1 MNKILLFTLLCIMS
15 MASVFAQESANVEKR
30 PKVGLVL
37 SGGGARGAAHIGVLK
52 YIEEMGIPID
62 YIAGT
67 SMGSIVGGL
76 YAMGYSSDEILD
88 IISSVDWD
96 RLMSNDVDRKKISFE
111 NKLAKGTQLLNIPFS
126 LDQDNEELQTRSFK
140 NSLPKGVV
148 SGDNVINLFNSLSV
162 GYSDSI
168 SFKDLPIPFICI
180 ATNMLNGEAA
190 VLDRG
195 EITKSIRASMAIPV
209 VFDPIVIGKEMYVDG
224 GLVNNFPVEQ
234 CRKMGADYIIGVSVS
249 SGLEDEAEKLSSI
262 PSQMKQLLKI
272 ITDKN
277 YGKYH
282 QECDIF
288 ISPKLTGVGM
298 LSFDAE
304 SVSRVTQ
311 SGYETASGM
320 EKEFKALKDKLL
332 SREGVS
338 VSNLSGKKKAVNIIG
353 GKVPVS
359 RIEFIGIDKNLEK
372 WMYRKC
378 AVKPGQYVCKEDIDE
393 SVSIYYGTGQ
403 YSNITYTLV
412 NDAQTPGSY
421 VLKFKFTD
429 NSPHNFGL
437 GFRFDS
443 QDMLS
448 VLLNAG
454 YNNNRLSGF
463 KASLDTK
470 LGGNQ
475 WLKTNISYGHLFY
488 PRINLGYHF
497 RNSELDIYDMD
508 QLVMNM
514 KFLQH
519 KFRFYLS
526 ENYSRTIS
534 IGAGLEAEILKPR
547 KVMYS
552 ADETDSRDYN
562 AINTVGSF
570 AYFCYDNLNRI
581 KFPSTGV
588 KGRIDFNWKD
598 ARLSSKGFEN
608 LQYGTVY
615 MGLQGYIPVYK
626 DNVVLIPHLYGSVLF
641 GKGAINGS
649 TEGWNPVFKGP
660 VPMYASMNNMVGGAE
675 SGRYIDHQ
683 LPFIGV
689 NKISFAF
696 NNIAIARADLRVR
709 LFKNHFITAMANYAR
724 SSIDMDHFFN
734 EGKELQWGELY
745 DYNASN
751 WWGAGVRYSIDT
763 KIGPL
768 NVDVSS
774 SNISHKVNLY
784 FSLGHYF

>member
-1 MNKILLFTLLCIMS
+1 
-15 MASVFAQESANVEKR
+15 
-30 PKVGLVL
+30 
-37 SGGGARGAAHIGVLK
+37 
-52 YIEEMGIPID
+52 
-62 YIAGT
+62 
-67 SMGSIVGGL
+67 
-76 YAMGYSSDEILD
+76 
-88 IISSVDWD
+88 
-96 RLMSNDVDRKKISFE
+96 
-111 NKLAKGTQLLNIPFS
+111 
-126 LDQDNEELQTRSFK
+126 
-140 NSLPKGVV
+140 
-148 SGDNVINLFNSLSV
+148 
-162 GYSDSI
+162 
-168 SFKDLPIPFICI
+168 
-180 ATNMLNGEAA
+180 
-190 VLDRG
+190 
-195 EITKSIRASMAIPV
+195 
-209 VFDPIVIGKEMYVDG
+209 
-224 GLVNNFPVEQ
+224 
-234 CRKMGADYIIGVSVS
+234 
-249 SGLEDEAEKLSSI
+249 
-262 PSQMKQLLKI
+262 
-272 ITDKN
+272 
-277 YGKYH
+277 
-282 QECDIF
+282 
-288 ISPKLTGVGM
+288 
-298 LSFDAE
+298 
-304 SVSRVTQ
+304 
-311 SGYETASGM
+311 
-320 EKEFKALKDKLL
+320 
-332 SREGVS
+332 
-338 VSNLSGKKKAVNIIG
+338 
-353 GKVPVS
+353 
-359 RIEFIGIDKNLEK
+359 
-372 WMYRKC
+372 
-378 AVKPGQYVCKEDIDE
+378 
-393 SVSIYYGTGQ
+393 
-403 YSNITYTLV
+403 
-412 NDAQTPGSY
+412 
-421 VLKFKFTD
+421 
-429 NSPHNFGL
+429 
-437 GFRFDS
+437 
-443 QDMLS
+443 
-448 VLLNAG
+448 
-454 YNNNRLSGF
+454 
-463 KASLDTK
+463 
-470 LGGNQ
+470 
-475 WLKTNISYGHLFY
+475 
-488 PRINLGYHF
+488 
-497 RNSELDIYDMD
+497 
-508 QLVMNM
+508 
-514 KFLQH
+514 LQH
-519 KFRFYLS
+519 KFRLYLS

-598 ARLSSKGFEN
+598 ARFSSKGFEN

-751 WWGAGVRYSIDT
+751 WWGAGVRYAIDT

-768 NVDVSS
+768 SVDVSS